1 MAWASRQYGLTS
13 KVTFEV
19 NGVEKTENIRL
30 FHIHGGEFLAFHE
43 ESQLAYEKG
52 LKEKADKKEDR
63 FKVKAAKKA
72 RKIGRELCENPMLRE
87 FVEEDLGFM
96 NGRRDE

>member
-19 NGVEKTENIRL
+19 NGVEKPENIRL

-52 LKEKADKKEDR
+52 LKEKADKKEDKAKT
-63 FKVKAAKKA
+63 KVNKRA
-72 RKIGRELCENPMLRE
+72 RKIREELYENDELRE
-87 FVEEDLGFM
+87 TIE
-96 NGRRDE
+96 RDYNSGLL